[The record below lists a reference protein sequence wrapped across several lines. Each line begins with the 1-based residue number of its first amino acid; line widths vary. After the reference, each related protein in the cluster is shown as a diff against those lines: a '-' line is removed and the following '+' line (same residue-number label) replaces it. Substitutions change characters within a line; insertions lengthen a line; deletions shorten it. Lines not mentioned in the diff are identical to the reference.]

1 MLEERRHSKVSY
13 FSHEHTQFV
22 FNLFFVCATL
32 SAQIKLRTFFK
43 KEMGNY
49 PKGRKLFE
57 LRKIVPRF
65 FGAFNESPHVVI
77 EPAQSARLGN
87 EGVVL
92 KPIHLFK
99 KS

>member
-1 MLEERRHSKVSY
+1 
-13 FSHEHTQFV
+13 
-22 FNLFFVCATL
+22 
-32 SAQIKLRTFFK
+32 
-43 KEMGNY
+43 MGNY